1 MAGLRLHMLVSV
13 DGFMADQ
20 GGTVI
25 PGCTWDEKV
34 QRFYSDFF
42 EGSDGVIFGR
52 KIYNDYV
59 GHWIKVANEKVKAQ
73 TGDELRWTRR
83 LRDMP
88 KYVVSN
94 SLKKAANNTIV
105 LKKDLLESIR
115 KLKDESERGLLLIC
129 GPALVGTL
137 TAAQLID
144 EYILYVCPSV
154 AGKGRHL
161 FSELTETQPDRV
173 VRRWNAS
180 AVLHTGIQ
188 AVAGIKGGL

>member
-1 MAGLRLHMLVSV
+1 MASLRLHMLVSV

-34 QRFYSDFF
+34 QRFYGDLF
-42 EGSDGVIFGR
+42 EGS
-52 KIYNDYV
+52 
-59 GHWIKVANEKVKAQ
+59 ANEEVKAQ

-161 FSELTETQPDRV
+161 FSELTETIMLTHNRTV
-173 VRRWNAS
+173 S
-180 AVLHTGIQ
+180 L
-188 AVAGIKGGL
+188 GGGMLLQCYTPEYKR